1 MLNQTNSMNT
11 ETWIESI
18 ISKNTENKN
27 MKILFSIIMIFL
39 GSLLLI
45 ASAKIKVPLY
55 PVPMTLQPLAVLM
68 IAMLFG
74 RKLATL
80 TVGLYILKGII
91 GLPVFAF
98 GGGLMYLMGPTG
110 GFILGFFV
118 SAFLVGY
125 LADCGWG
132 RKISLSI
139 ISMLIGMAVIY
150 ILGIFQLAL
159 LKGFN
164 FALLEG
170 FYPFLLGDLYKL
182 LLAGIITPY
191 IWKFLNN

>member
-1 MLNQTNSMNT
+1 MLNQTNAMKT
-11 ETWIESI
+11 ETWIENL
-18 ISKNTENKN
+18 ISKKTDDVNL
-27 MKILFSIIMIFL
+27 KILFSIITVFL

-74 RKLATL
+74 GKLATL
-80 TVGLYILKGII
+80 TVGLYIFKGII

-118 SAFLVGY
+118 SALIVGH
-125 LADCGWG
+125 LADRGWG
-132 RKISLSI
+132 KKFSLSI
-139 ISMLIGMAVIY
+139 ISMLIGMLVIY
-150 ILGIFQLAL
+150 SLGVFQLAI

-164 FALLEG
+164 FALLKG
-170 FYPFLLGDLYKL
+170 FYPFLLGDFYKL

-191 IWKFLNN
+191 IWKISK

>member
-1 MLNQTNSMNT
+1 MSNQTNAINT
-11 ETWIESI
+11 ETWVGNLLG
-18 ISKNTENKN
+18 KNIENKN
-27 MKILFSIIMIFL
+27 VKILFLIITVFL

-80 TVGLYILKGII
+80 TVGLYIFKGII

-98 GGGLMYLMGPTG
+98 GGGLLYLMGPTG

-118 SAFLVGY
+118 SAFIVGH
-125 LADCGWG
+125 LADRGWG
-132 RKISLSI
+132 KKVLLSI
-139 ISMLIGMAVIY
+139 ISMLIGMSVIY
-150 ILGIFQLAL
+150 TLGIFQLAL

-164 FALLEG
+164 FALLKG
-170 FYPFLLGDLYKL
+170 FYPFLLGDFYKL

-191 IWKFLNN
+191 IWKIYK

>member
-1 MLNQTNSMNT
+1 MLYQTNTINSD
-11 ETWIESI
+11 TWIGNI
-18 ISKNTENKN
+18 ISKITEDINI
-27 MKILFSIIMIFL
+27 KILFTIITVFSA
-39 GSLLLI
+39 SLLLI
-45 ASAKIKVPLY
+45 VSAKIKVPLY

-80 TVGLYILKGII
+80 TVGLYIFKGII

-110 GFILGFFV
+110 GFILGFFA
-118 SAFLVGY
+118 SAFVVGY
-125 LADCGWG
+125 LADRGWG

-139 ISMLIGMAVIY
+139 ISMLIGMAIIY

-164 FALLEG
+164 FALLKG
-170 FYPFLLGDLYKL
+170 FYPFLLGDFYKL

-191 IWKFLNN
+191 IWKISK

>member
-1 MLNQTNSMNT
+1 MLNQTNGTNT
-11 ETWIESI
+11 ETWVGNI
-18 ISKNTENKN
+18 ISKNIENVNVKL
-27 MKILFSIIMIFL
+27 LFSIITVFL

-55 PVPMTLQPLAVLM
+55 PVPMTLQPMAVLM

-80 TVGLYILKGII
+80 TVGLYIFKGII
-91 GLPVFAF
+91 GIPVFAF

-118 SAFLVGY
+118 SAFIVGY
-125 LADCGWG
+125 LADSGWG
-132 RKISLSI
+132 KKVSLSI
-139 ISMLIGMAVIY
+139 ISMLIGMVVIY
-150 ILGIFQLAL
+150 SLGIFQLAL

-164 FALLEG
+164 FALLKG
-170 FYPFLLGDLYKL
+170 FYPFLLGDFYKL

-191 IWKFLNN
+191 IWKISK

>member
-1 MLNQTNSMNT
+1 MLNQTNAMNT
-11 ETWIESI
+11 ETWLGNLIG
-18 ISKNTENKN
+18 KCTENKN
-27 MKILFSIIMIFL
+27 IKILFSIITVFL

-80 TVGLYILKGII
+80 TVGLYIFKGII

-110 GFILGFFV
+110 GFILGFFI
-118 SAFLVGY
+118 SAIIVGY
-125 LADCGWG
+125 LADHGWG
-132 RKISLSI
+132 KKVSLSI
-139 ISMLIGMAVIY
+139 ISMLIGMLVIY
-150 ILGIFQLAL
+150 TLGIFQLAL

-164 FALLEG
+164 FALLKG
-170 FYPFLLGDLYKL
+170 FYPFLLGDFYKL

-191 IWKFLNN
+191 IWKISK

>member
-1 MLNQTNSMNT
+1 MLNQTNGINT
-11 ETWIESI
+11 ETWVGNI
-18 ISKNTENKN
+18 ISKNIENVNVKL
-27 MKILFSIIMIFL
+27 LFSIITVFL

-55 PVPMTLQPLAVLM
+55 PVPMTLQPMAVLM

-80 TVGLYILKGII
+80 TVGLYIFKGII

-118 SAFLVGY
+118 SAFIVGY
-125 LADCGWG
+125 LADSGWG
-132 RKISLSI
+132 KKVSLSI
-139 ISMLIGMAVIY
+139 ISMLIGMVVIY
-150 ILGIFQLAL
+150 SLGIFQLAL

-164 FALLEG
+164 FALLKG
-170 FYPFLLGDLYKL
+170 FYPFLLGDFYKL
-182 LLAGIITPY
+182 LLAGILTPY
-191 IWKFLNN
+191 IWKISK

>member
-1 MLNQTNSMNT
+1 MLNQTNGINT
-11 ETWIESI
+11 ETWVGNI
-18 ISKNTENKN
+18 ISKNIENVNVKL
-27 MKILFSIIMIFL
+27 LFSIITVFL

-55 PVPMTLQPLAVLM
+55 PVPMTLQPMAVLM

-74 RKLATL
+74 RKLATF
-80 TVGLYILKGII
+80 TVGLYIFKGII

-98 GGGLMYLMGPTG
+98 GGGLMYLIGPTG

-118 SAFLVGY
+118 SAFIVGY
-125 LADCGWG
+125 LADSGWG
-132 RKISLSI
+132 KKVSLSI
-139 ISMLIGMAVIY
+139 ISMLIGMVVIY
-150 ILGIFQLAL
+150 SLGIFQLAL

-164 FALLEG
+164 FALLKG
-170 FYPFLLGDLYKL
+170 FYPFLLGDFYKL

-191 IWKFLNN
+191 IWKISK

>member
-1 MLNQTNSMNT
+1 MLNQTNAMNT
-11 ETWIESI
+11 ETWLGNL

-27 MKILFSIIMIFL
+27 LKILFSIITVFL

-80 TVGLYILKGII
+80 TVGLYIFKGII

-118 SAFLVGY
+118 SAFVVGY
-125 LADCGWG
+125 LADHGWG
-132 RKISLSI
+132 KKISLSI
-139 ISMLIGMAVIY
+139 FSMLIGMIVIY
-150 ILGIFQLAL
+150 TLGIFQLAL

-164 FALLEG
+164 VALLKG
-170 FYPFLLGDLYKL
+170 FYPFLLGDFYKL

-191 IWKFLNN
+191 IWKISK

>member
-1 MLNQTNSMNT
+1 MLNQTNGVNT
-11 ETWIESI
+11 ETWVGNL
-18 ISKNTENKN
+18 ISKNIENVNIKL
-27 MKILFSIIMIFL
+27 LFSIITVFL

-55 PVPMTLQPLAVLM
+55 PVPMTLQPMAVLM

-80 TVGLYILKGII
+80 TVGLYIFKGII

-118 SAFLVGY
+118 SAFIVGY
-125 LADCGWG
+125 LADSGWG
-132 RKISLSI
+132 KKVSLSI
-139 ISMLIGMAVIY
+139 ISMLIGMVVIY
-150 ILGIFQLAL
+150 SLGIFQLAI

-164 FALLEG
+164 FALLKG
-170 FYPFLLGDLYKL
+170 FYPFLLGDFYKL

-191 IWKFLNN
+191 IWKISK

>member
-1 MLNQTNSMNT
+1 MLNQTNAMNT
-11 ETWIESI
+11 ETWVGNI
-18 ISKNTENKN
+18 IGKNTENANVKL
-27 MKILFSIIMIFL
+27 LFSIITVFL

-55 PVPMTLQPLAVLM
+55 PVPMTLQPMAVLM

-80 TVGLYILKGII
+80 TVGLYLFKGII

-118 SAFLVGY
+118 SAFIVGY
-125 LADCGWG
+125 LADSGWG
-132 RKISLSI
+132 KKISLSI
-139 ISMLIGMAVIY
+139 ISMLIGMLIIY
-150 ILGIFQLAL
+150 SLGIFQLAL

-164 FALLEG
+164 FALLKG
-170 FYPFLLGDLYKL
+170 FYPFLLGDFYKL

-191 IWKFLNN
+191 IWKISK

>member
-1 MLNQTNSMNT
+1 MLNQTNT
-11 ETWIESI
+11 ETWIGNFIGKKTENTNIKIFCSI
-18 ISKNTENKN
+18 ITV
-27 MKILFSIIMIFL
+27 FL

-74 RKLATL
+74 RNLATL
-80 TVGLYILKGII
+80 TVGLYIFKGII

-98 GGGLMYLMGPTG
+98 GGGLIYLMGPTG
-110 GFILGFFV
+110 GFILGFFA
-118 SAFLVGY
+118 SAFVVGY
-125 LADCGWG
+125 LADRGWG

-139 ISMLIGMAVIY
+139 ISMLIGMAIIY
-150 ILGIFQLAL
+150 TLGILQLTL

-164 FALLEG
+164 FALLKG
-170 FYPFLLGDLYKL
+170 FYPFLLGDFYKL
-182 LLAGIITPY
+182 LLAGIVTPY
-191 IWKFLNN
+191 IWKISK

>member
-1 MLNQTNSMNT
+1 MINQTNSMNT
-11 ETWIESI
+11 ETWIENI

-27 MKILFSIIMIFL
+27 MKILFSIITVFL

-68 IAMLFG
+68 IALLFG

-80 TVGLYILKGII
+80 TVGLYIFKGII

-118 SAFLVGY
+118 TAFVVGY
-125 LADCGWG
+125 LADRGWG
-132 RKISLSI
+132 RKIYLSI
-139 ISMLIGMAVIY
+139 FCMLIGMGLIY
-150 ILGIFQLAL
+150 TLGIFQLAL
-159 LKGFN
+159 LKGFD
-164 FALLEG
+164 FALLKG
-170 FYPFLLGDLYKL
+170 FYPFLLGDFYKL

-191 IWKFLNN
+191 IWKISK

>member
-27 MKILFSIIMIFL
+27 MKILFSIIMVFL

-80 TVGLYILKGII
+80 TVGLYIFKGII

-98 GGGLMYLMGPTG
+98 GGGFMYLMGPTG
-110 GFILGFFV
+110 GFILGFFA
-118 SAFLVGY
+118 SAIIVGH
-125 LADCGWG
+125 LADLGWG
-132 RKISLSI
+132 KKVSLSI
-139 ISMLIGMAVIY
+139 ISMLIGMVVIY
-150 ILGIFQLAL
+150 ALGIFQLSL

-164 FALLEG
+164 FALVKG
-170 FYPFLLGDLYKL
+170 FYPFLLGDFYKL
-182 LLAGIITPY
+182 LLAGIFTPY
-191 IWKFLNN
+191 IWKLSK

>member
-1 MLNQTNSMNT
+1 MLNQTNGINT
-11 ETWIESI
+11 ETWVGNI
-18 ISKNTENKN
+18 ISKNIENVNIKL
-27 MKILFSIIMIFL
+27 LFSIITVFL

-55 PVPMTLQPLAVLM
+55 PVPMTLQPMAVLM

-80 TVGLYILKGII
+80 TVGLYIFKGII

-118 SAFLVGY
+118 SAFIVGY
-125 LADCGWG
+125 LADSGWG
-132 RKISLSI
+132 KKVSLSI
-139 ISMLIGMAVIY
+139 ISMLIGMVIIY
-150 ILGIFQLAL
+150 SLGIFQLAL

-164 FALLEG
+164 FALLKG
-170 FYPFLLGDLYKL
+170 FYPFLLGDFYKL

-191 IWKFLNN
+191 IWKISK

>member
-27 MKILFSIIMIFL
+27 MKILFSIIMVFL

-74 RKLATL
+74 RNLATL
-80 TVGLYILKGII
+80 TVGLYIFKGII

-110 GFILGFFV
+110 GFILGFFA
-118 SAFLVGY
+118 SAFVVGY
-125 LADCGWG
+125 LADHGWG

-139 ISMLIGMAVIY
+139 ISMLIGMTIIY

-164 FALLEG
+164 FALLKG
-170 FYPFLLGDLYKL
+170 FYPFLLGDFYKL

-191 IWKFLNN
+191 IWKLSK

>member
-1 MLNQTNSMNT
+1 MLNQTNGINT
-11 ETWIESI
+11 ETWVGNL
-18 ISKNTENKN
+18 ISKNIENVNIKL
-27 MKILFSIIMIFL
+27 LFSIITVFL

-55 PVPMTLQPLAVLM
+55 PVPMTLQPMAVLM

-80 TVGLYILKGII
+80 TVGLYIFKGII

-118 SAFLVGY
+118 SAFIVGY
-125 LADCGWG
+125 LADSGWG
-132 RKISLSI
+132 KKVSLSI
-139 ISMLIGMAVIY
+139 ISMLIGMVLIY
-150 ILGIFQLAL
+150 SLGIFQLAL

-164 FALLEG
+164 FALLKG
-170 FYPFLLGDLYKL
+170 FYPFLLGDFYKL

-191 IWKFLNN
+191 IWKISK

>member
-1 MLNQTNSMNT
+1 MLNQTNAMNT
-11 ETWIESI
+11 ETWLGNL

-27 MKILFSIIMIFL
+27 LKILFSIITVFL

-74 RKLATL
+74 GKLATL
-80 TVGLYILKGII
+80 TVGLYIFKGII

-118 SAFLVGY
+118 SAFIVGY
-125 LADCGWG
+125 LADRGWG
-132 RKISLSI
+132 KKVLLSI
-139 ISMLIGMAVIY
+139 ISMLIGMLVIY
-150 ILGIFQLAL
+150 SLGIFQLAL

-164 FALLEG
+164 FALLKG
-170 FYPFLLGDLYKL
+170 FYPFLLGDFYKL

-191 IWKFLNN
+191 IWKISK

>member
-1 MLNQTNSMNT
+1 MLNQTNAMNT
-11 ETWIESI
+11 ETWLGNL

-27 MKILFSIIMIFL
+27 LKILFSIITVFL

-74 RKLATL
+74 GKLATL
-80 TVGLYILKGII
+80 TVGLYIFKGII

-118 SAFLVGY
+118 SAFIVGY
-125 LADCGWG
+125 LADRGWG
-132 RKISLSI
+132 KKVLLSI
-139 ISMLIGMAVIY
+139 ISMLIGMLVIY
-150 ILGIFQLAL
+150 SLGIFQLAL

-164 FALLEG
+164 FALLKG
-170 FYPFLLGDLYKL
+170 FYPFLLGDFYKL

-191 IWKFLNN
+191 IWKTSK

>member
-1 MLNQTNSMNT
+1 MLNRTNAMNT
-11 ETWIESI
+11 ETWVGNLV
-18 ISKNTENKN
+18 SKNTENIKI
-27 MKILFSIIMIFL
+27 KILFLTISVFL

-80 TVGLYILKGII
+80 TVGLYIFKGFI

-110 GFILGFFV
+110 GFILGFFI
-118 SAFLVGY
+118 SAIIVGY
-125 LADCGWG
+125 LADHGWG
-132 RKISLSI
+132 KKVSLSI
-139 ISMLIGMAVIY
+139 ISMLIGMSVIY
-150 ILGIFQLAL
+150 TLGIFQLAL

-164 FALLEG
+164 FALLKG
-170 FYPFLLGDLYKL
+170 FYPFLLGDFYKL

-191 IWKFLNN
+191 IWKISK

>member
-1 MLNQTNSMNT
+1 MLNQTNTMNS
-11 ETWIESI
+11 ETWIQNL
-18 ISKNTENKN
+18 ISKNTENN
-27 MKILFSIIMIFL
+27 NLKILFLLITVFL

-80 TVGLYILKGII
+80 TIGLYIFKGII

-118 SAFLVGY
+118 STILVGY

-132 RKISLSI
+132 RKVSLSI
-139 ISMLIGMAVIY
+139 ISMLIGMVVIY
-150 ILGIFQLAL
+150 TLGIFQLAL

-164 FALLEG
+164 FALLKG
-170 FYPFLLGDLYKL
+170 FYPFLLGDFYKL
-182 LLAGIITPY
+182 LFAGIITPY
-191 IWKFLNN
+191 IWKLSK

>member
-1 MLNQTNSMNT
+1 MLNQLNAMNT
-11 ETWIESI
+11 ETWIGNLI
-18 ISKNTENKN
+18 GKNTENKN
-27 MKILFSIIMIFL
+27 IKILFSIITVFL

-74 RKLATL
+74 GKLATL
-80 TVGLYILKGII
+80 TVGLYIFKGII

-118 SAFLVGY
+118 SALIVGH
-125 LADCGWG
+125 LADRGWG
-132 RKISLSI
+132 KKFSLSI
-139 ISMLIGMAVIY
+139 ISMLIGMLLIY
-150 ILGIFQLAL
+150 TLGIFQLAL

-164 FALLEG
+164 FALLKG
-170 FYPFLLGDLYKL
+170 FYPFLLGDFYKL

-191 IWKFLNN
+191 IWKISK

>member
-1 MLNQTNSMNT
+1 MLNQSNIINT
-11 ETWIESI
+11 ETWIGNI
-18 ISKNTENKN
+18 ISKSTEDINI
-27 MKILFSIIMIFL
+27 KILFTIITVFL

-80 TVGLYILKGII
+80 TVGLYIFKGII

-98 GGGLMYLMGPTG
+98 GGGFMYLMGPTG
-110 GFILGFFV
+110 GFILGFFASV
-118 SAFLVGY
+118 FVVGY
-125 LADCGWG
+125 LADRGWG

-139 ISMLIGMAVIY
+139 ISMLIGMAIIY

-164 FALLEG
+164 FALLKG
-170 FYPFLLGDLYKL
+170 FYPFLLGDFYKL

-191 IWKFLNN
+191 IWKISK

>member
-1 MLNQTNSMNT
+1 MLNQSNIINT
-11 ETWIESI
+11 ETWIGNI
-18 ISKNTENKN
+18 ISKSTEDINI
-27 MKILFSIIMIFL
+27 KILFTIITVFL

-45 ASAKIKVPLY
+45 VSAKIKVPLY

-80 TVGLYILKGII
+80 TVGLYIFKGII

-110 GFILGFFV
+110 GFILGFFA
-118 SAFLVGY
+118 SAFVVGY
-125 LADCGWG
+125 LADRGWG

-139 ISMLIGMAVIY
+139 ISMLIGMAIIY

-164 FALLEG
+164 FALLKG
-170 FYPFLLGDLYKL
+170 FYPFLLGDFYKL
-182 LLAGIITPY
+182 LLAGIVTPY
-191 IWKFLNN
+191 IWKISK

>member
-1 MLNQTNSMNT
+1 MLNQTNGINT
-11 ETWIESI
+11 ETWVGKL
-18 ISKNTENKN
+18 ISKNIENVNIKL
-27 MKILFSIIMIFL
+27 LFLIITIFL

-55 PVPMTLQPLAVLM
+55 PVPMTLQPMAVLM

-80 TVGLYILKGII
+80 TVGLYIFKGII

-118 SAFLVGY
+118 STFIVGY
-125 LADCGWG
+125 LADSGWG
-132 RKISLSI
+132 KKVSLSI
-139 ISMLIGMAVIY
+139 ISMLIGMVVIY
-150 ILGIFQLAL
+150 SLGIFQLAL

-164 FALLEG
+164 FALLKG
-170 FYPFLLGDLYKL
+170 FYPFLLGDFYKL

-191 IWKFLNN
+191 IWKISK

>member
-1 MLNQTNSMNT
+1 MLNQTNAMNT
-11 ETWIESI
+11 ETWVGNLV
-18 ISKNTENKN
+18 SKNTENIKI
-27 MKILFSIIMIFL
+27 KILFLTISVFL

-80 TVGLYILKGII
+80 TVGLYIFKGII

-110 GFILGFFV
+110 GFILGFFI
-118 SAFLVGY
+118 SAIIVGY
-125 LADCGWG
+125 LADHGWG
-132 RKISLSI
+132 KKVSLSI
-139 ISMLIGMAVIY
+139 ISMLIGMLVIY
-150 ILGIFQLAL
+150 TLGIFQLAL

-164 FALLEG
+164 FALLKG
-170 FYPFLLGDLYKL
+170 FYPFLLGDFYKL

-191 IWKFLNN
+191 IWKISK

>member
-1 MLNQTNSMNT
+1 MLNQTNGINT
-11 ETWIESI
+11 ETWVGNL
-18 ISKNTENKN
+18 ISKNIENVNIKL
-27 MKILFSIIMIFL
+27 LFSIISIFL

-55 PVPMTLQPLAVLM
+55 PVPMTLQPMAVLM

-80 TVGLYILKGII
+80 TVGLYIFKGIM

-118 SAFLVGY
+118 SAFIVGY
-125 LADCGWG
+125 LADSGWG
-132 RKISLSI
+132 KKVSLSI
-139 ISMLIGMAVIY
+139 ISMLIGMVVIY
-150 ILGIFQLAL
+150 SLGIFQLAL

-164 FALLEG
+164 FALLKG
-170 FYPFLLGDLYKL
+170 FYPFLLGDFYKL

-191 IWKFLNN
+191 IWKISK

>member
-1 MLNQTNSMNT
+1 MLNQTNAMKT
-11 ETWIESI
+11 ETWIENL
-18 ISKNTENKN
+18 ISKKTDDINIK
-27 MKILFSIIMIFL
+27 MLFSIITVFL

-74 RKLATL
+74 RNLAPF
-80 TVGLYILKGII
+80 TVGLYIFKGII

-110 GFILGFFV
+110 GFIFGFFA
-118 SAFLVGY
+118 SAFVVGY
-125 LADCGWG
+125 LADRGWG
-132 RKISLSI
+132 KKVSFSI
-139 ISMLIGMAVIY
+139 ISMLIGMAIIY
-150 ILGIFQLAL
+150 ILGISQLAL

-164 FALLEG
+164 FALLKG
-170 FYPFLLGDLYKL
+170 FYPFLLGDFYKL
-182 LLAGIITPY
+182 LLAGIVTPY
-191 IWKFLNN
+191 IWKIFK

>member
-1 MLNQTNSMNT
+1 MLNQTNAMNT
-11 ETWIESI
+11 ETWVGNLIGKS
-18 ISKNTENKN
+18 TENKN
-27 MKILFSIIMIFL
+27 IKILFSIITVFL

-74 RKLATL
+74 GKLATL
-80 TVGLYILKGII
+80 TVGLYIFKGII

-118 SAFLVGY
+118 SAFIVGH
-125 LADCGWG
+125 LADRGWG
-132 RKISLSI
+132 KKVLLSI
-139 ISMLIGMAVIY
+139 ISMLIGMLVIY
-150 ILGIFQLAL
+150 SLGIFQLAL

-164 FALLEG
+164 FALLKG
-170 FYPFLLGDLYKL
+170 FYPFLLGDFYKL

-191 IWKFLNN
+191 IWKISK

>member
-1 MLNQTNSMNT
+1 MLNKTNSMNT
-11 ETWIESI
+11 ETWIENI

-27 MKILFSIIMIFL
+27 MKILFSIIMVFL

-74 RKLATL
+74 RNLATL
-80 TVGLYILKGII
+80 TVGLYIFKGII

-110 GFILGFFV
+110 GFILGFFA
-118 SAFLVGY
+118 SAFVVGY
-125 LADCGWG
+125 LADHGWG

-139 ISMLIGMAVIY
+139 ISMLIGMTIIY

-164 FALLEG
+164 FALLKG
-170 FYPFLLGDLYKL
+170 FYPFLLGDFYKL

-191 IWKFLNN
+191 IWKLSK

>member
-1 MLNQTNSMNT
+1 MLNQTNGINT
-11 ETWIESI
+11 ETWVGNI
-18 ISKNTENKN
+18 ISKNIENVNVKL
-27 MKILFSIIMIFL
+27 LFSIITVFL

-55 PVPMTLQPLAVLM
+55 PVPMTLQPMAVLM

-80 TVGLYILKGII
+80 TVGLYIFKGII

-118 SAFLVGY
+118 SAFIVGY
-125 LADCGWG
+125 LADSGWG
-132 RKISLSI
+132 KKVSLSI
-139 ISMLIGMAVIY
+139 ISMLIGMVIIY
-150 ILGIFQLAL
+150 SLGIFQLAL

-164 FALLEG
+164 FALLKG
-170 FYPFLLGDLYKL
+170 FYPFLLGDFYKL

-191 IWKFLNN
+191 IWKISK

>member
-1 MLNQTNSMNT
+1 MLNQTNDINT
-11 ETWIESI
+11 ETWVGNL
-18 ISKNTENKN
+18 ISKNIENVNIKL
-27 MKILFSIIMIFL
+27 LFSIITVFL
-39 GSLLLI
+39 GSFLLI

-80 TVGLYILKGII
+80 TVGLYIFKGII

-118 SAFLVGY
+118 SAFIVGY
-125 LADCGWG
+125 LADSGWG
-132 RKISLSI
+132 KKVSLSI
-139 ISMLIGMAVIY
+139 ISMLIGMVVIY
-150 ILGIFQLAL
+150 SLGIFQLAI

-164 FALLEG
+164 FALLKG
-170 FYPFLLGDLYKL
+170 FYPFLLGDFYKL

-191 IWKFLNN
+191 IWKISK

>member
-1 MLNQTNSMNT
+1 MLNQTNAMNT
-11 ETWIESI
+11 ETWLGNLIN
-18 ISKNTENKN
+18 KNTENKN
-27 MKILFSIIMIFL
+27 LKILFSIITVFL

-80 TVGLYILKGII
+80 TVGLYIFKGII

-118 SAFLVGY
+118 SAFIVGY
-125 LADCGWG
+125 LADRGWG
-132 RKISLSI
+132 KKVLLSI
-139 ISMLIGMAVIY
+139 ISMLIGMLVIY
-150 ILGIFQLAL
+150 SLGIFQLAL

-164 FALLEG
+164 FALLKG
-170 FYPFLLGDLYKL
+170 FYPFLLGDFYKL

-191 IWKFLNN
+191 IWKLSK

>member
-1 MLNQTNSMNT
+1 MLNETNGINT
-11 ETWIESI
+11 ETWVGNL
-18 ISKNTENKN
+18 ISKNIENVNIKL
-27 MKILFSIIMIFL
+27 LFSIITVFL

-55 PVPMTLQPLAVLM
+55 PVPMTLQPMAVLM

-80 TVGLYILKGII
+80 TVGLYIFKGII

-118 SAFLVGY
+118 SAFIVGY
-125 LADCGWG
+125 LADSGWG
-132 RKISLSI
+132 KKVSLSI
-139 ISMLIGMAVIY
+139 ISMLIGMVVIY
-150 ILGIFQLAL
+150 SLGIFQLAL

-164 FALLEG
+164 FALLKG
-170 FYPFLLGDLYKL
+170 FYPFLLGDFYKL

-191 IWKFLNN
+191 IWKISK

>member
-1 MLNQTNSMNT
+1 MLNQTNAMNT
-11 ETWIESI
+11 ETWLGNL

-27 MKILFSIIMIFL
+27 IKILFSIITVFL

-45 ASAKIKVPLY
+45 VSAKIKVPLY

-74 RKLATL
+74 RNLATL
-80 TVGLYILKGII
+80 TVGLYIFKGII
-91 GLPVFAF
+91 GLPVFAY
-98 GGGLMYLMGPTG
+98 GGGLIYLMGPTG

-118 SAFLVGY
+118 SAMIIGY

-132 RKISLSI
+132 KRVSLSI

-150 ILGIFQLAL
+150 SLGIFQLAL

-164 FALLEG
+164 FALLKG
-170 FYPFLLGDLYKL
+170 FYPFLLGDFYKL

-191 IWKFLNN
+191 IWKISK